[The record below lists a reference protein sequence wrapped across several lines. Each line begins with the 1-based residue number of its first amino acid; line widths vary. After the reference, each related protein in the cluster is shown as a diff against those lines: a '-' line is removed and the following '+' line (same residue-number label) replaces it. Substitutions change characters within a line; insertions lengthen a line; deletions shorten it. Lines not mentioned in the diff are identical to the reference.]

1 MSSFDNV
8 SVAKK
13 ANVYFDGG
21 VTSRTINFP
30 GGEMKTLGIIQPGEY
45 EFNTG
50 KKEIME
56 MLAGDVEVLQAG
68 ATEWQKYSAGDIF
81 EVPAGSSFRI
91 RTDGL
96 ADYCCSFVD
105 A

>member
-8 SVAKK
+8 NVVKK
-13 ANVYFDGG
+13 ANVYFEGG
-21 VTSRTINFP
+21 VTSRTLNFP
-30 GGEMKTLGIIQPGEY
+30 NGEMKTLGIIQPGEY

-56 MLAGDVEVLQAG
+56 MLAGEVEVLLVG
-68 ATEWQKYSAGDIF
+68 TTDWKTYGAGDRF
-81 EVPAGSSFRI
+81 EVPANSSFRI
-91 RTDGL
+91 RSDGL

-105 A
+105 

>member
-1 MSSFDNV
+1 MESFNNI
-8 SVAKK
+8 SVVKK

-45 EFNTG
+45 RFDTG
-50 KKEIME
+50 KKEVME
-56 MLAGDVEVLQAG
+56 MLAGDVEVLLAG
-68 ATEWQKYSAGDIF
+68 ATEWQSYGVGDVF
-81 EVPAGSSFRI
+81 EIPANSSFRI
-91 RTDGL
+91 KCSGL

-105 A
+105 